1 VRAWSKGVGEQV
13 EQEVETKPVQRN
25 EVKTMKGSYNAS
37 CQGRHYDKG
46 ALSGRKNR
54 PKQGNTEKKDT
65 QKRANSHS
73 LEEAEQIVVLAVDVA
88 AHFDG
93 GFQLQQDGL
102 GHKHV
107 PRVDAQVFDF
117 VLRQL
122 HLFFTGQ

>member
-1 VRAWSKGVGEQV
+1 MRLVKADITTRELCREEKIDRSK
-13 EQEVETKPVQRN
+13 ETQR
-25 EVKTMKGSYNAS
+25 
-37 CQGRHYDKG
+37 RRI
-46 ALSGRKNR
+46 RK
-54 PKQGNTEKKDT
+54 
-65 QKRANSHS
+65 KRANSHS